1 MAYCMAMPG
10 HDPFRKYSS
19 WWWFAEGTY
28 LQNSSHWPRSKSLN
42 KQHIGCWRMP
52 QAVFYSIIKCGW
64 CWFTGNAARIF
75 NSALSS
81 GLRCS
86 VKCIDR
92 TVLSFPHLSIVF
104 PVLVGDCSESYR
116 SYWLSRKCIDLKTEV
131 IEGSIVN
138 CDGWFTISLFPF
150 PWLFSFLPAVQFN
163 IINME
168 HGVDLSQRY
177 SRIDVRIHVLE
188 SLSKHSLDQVG
199 SPYVSSKKA
208 VSSKPSWEELFPSK
222 CIKPKS
228 QNHLHKCK

>member
-1 MAYCMAMPG
+1 MLIYRICNLLG
-10 HDPFRKYSS
+10 SS
-19 WWWFAEGTY
+19 TQLFLVVW
-28 LQNSSHWPRSKSLN
+28 
-42 KQHIGCWRMP
+42 
-52 QAVFYSIIKCGW
+52 AVLW
-64 CWFTGNAARIF
+64 NA
-75 NSALSS
+75 L
-81 GLRCS
+81 
-86 VKCIDR
+86 IDR
-92 TVLSFPHLSIVF
+92 AVLSFPYLSIVF
-104 PVLVGDCSESYR
+104 PALVGDCSESYR

-138 CDGWFTISLFPF
+138 CDGCLTISLFPF

-177 SRIDVRIHVLE
+177 SQIDVRILVLE

-208 VSSKPSWEELFPSK
+208 ISSNPSWEQLFSSK

-228 QNHLHKCK
+228 QNHPHKCK

>member
-1 MAYCMAMPG
+1 MLIYEICNLPVSATQL
-10 HDPFRKYSS
+10 FLVV
-19 WWWFAEGTY
+19 W
-28 LQNSSHWPRSKSLN
+28 
-42 KQHIGCWRMP
+42 
-52 QAVFYSIIKCGW
+52 AVLW
-64 CWFTGNAARIF
+64 NAAM
-75 NSALSS
+75 SS
-81 GLRCS
+81 
-86 VKCIDR
+86 
-92 TVLSFPHLSIVF
+92 PYLSIVF
-104 PVLVGDCSESYR
+104 PALVGDCSESYR

-138 CDGWFTISLFPF
+138 CDGCLTISLFPF

-208 VSSKPSWEELFPSK
+208 VSSNPSWEQLFSSK

-228 QNHLHKCK
+228 QNHPHKCK